1 MKEALKTAPSVSFV
15 MPMFNE
21 RENIAGTIS
30 KLKSVADDL
39 TSDYELVV
47 VDDGSSDGS
56 ADIVD
61 TLAKN
66 DRRIRSFRLDKNT
79 MFGGAF
85 AECFR
90 RASKDVIMYMDS
102 DMPVGIEDIK
112 ASFPFIQ
119 EADIVTG
126 YSKVK
131 KGDTMRRKFMSLV
144 YNLMVRALF
153 GLNVRDVN
161 SGFKIVRKK
170 LIEDIKFISKSP
182 FIDVE
187 LFIHARKKKAKVY
200 QYPLVFNPRA
210 GGKSY
215 IARVPVIMATFRDM
229 IKVRILS

>member
-21 RENIAGTIS
+21 RENIAGTIN
-30 KLKSVADDL
+30 KLKSVAGDL

-61 TLAKN
+61 VLAKN

-90 RASKDVIMYMDS
+90 RASKDVIIYMDS

-112 ASFPFIQ
+112 ASFPFIR

-170 LIEDIKFISKSP
+170 FVEDLKFISKSP

-187 LFIHARKKKAKVY
+187 LFIHARKKNAKVY
-200 QYPLVFNPRA
+200 QYPLVFCPRA
-210 GGKSY
+210 GGRSY

-229 IKVRILS
+229 IKVRLYS